1 MFIRVEQQTYIFLF
15 HSFMVLT
22 LYICVVI
29 GYLGDKVG
37 YKLVFKVLTLYIC
50 VVIGYLGDKVGYK
63 LVFMVLLAAC
73 AGVGVS
79 TVYIPKYHETA
90 RFKV

>member
-1 MFIRVEQQTYIFLF
+1 MLIRVEQQMYIFLF
-15 HSFMVLT
+15 HSFM
-22 LYICVVI
+22 
-29 GYLGDKVG
+29 
-37 YKLVFKVLTLYIC
+37 VLTLYIC